1 MPTIDDF
8 HIPDFI
14 CQYFNELIESA
25 SNSDIQAIAKRNT
38 DLMRGIRPT
47 KANTSIIRQRLR
59 TILNGTGPLDSSFC
73 YILVKSGF
81 NLEFIT
87 VLSKQ
92 VLKFYVHDLAAVYG
106 SAKTLGAMLVDERQP
121 VRQIAIDF
129 LASQEAN
136 SGELDLSEG
145 PALRNLRSE
154 LEPFLAHIKLLLS
167 ENSATSILDQ
177 DCHENGISINTRQ
190 VNQLNAKLNQN
201 IKAKQK
207 IEKILNNKIEK
218 KDTQLASLKD
228 QVNREKRL
236 RQELDKEVKSLV
248 DKLAKMEGQE
258 EQKIAM
264 EAERRISS
272 SIRSWLVEPHKIAA
286 AVQSLSKDNNQDLRQ
301 RAVNVLRVQE
311 KIDRNYGNRRKLRQ
325 HLLVL
330 EDLQVQVKQ
339 ASIESF
345 NPLPELAALSVEME
359 GEIGRVKKILGEPLP
374 GKWCIK
380 LESKINQA
388 ATQADFNAIN
398 KLLEQL
404 TAMDLINNEST
415 RLHKLYH
422 DGLARLY
429 EKYGPRIPTTG
440 ATTANMVQLIQAWHK
455 TKGPFVLVVDGYN
468 VILSLYEIFGIDY
481 EDGSKP
487 GAAARRH
494 LLQIIDKL
502 LQNSKCL
509 AEVFFDGEVSV
520 QENFSPRVRVIFSG
534 GGNREMA
541 DRADAAIIDYL
552 SSLPKAQ
559 NVARIIITDDRE
571 LQSLA
576 RQQQAKIMPLA
587 QFAALIY

>member
-25 SNSDIQAIAKRNT
+25 SNSDIQAIAKTNT

-47 KANTSIIRQRLR
+47 KANTRIIRQRLR
-59 TILNGTGPLDSSFC
+59 TILNGTGPLDPSLC
-73 YILVKSGF
+73 YILGKLGF
-81 NLEFIT
+81 NLEFIA
-87 VLSKQ
+87 VLSTQ
-92 VLKFYVHDLAAVYG
+92 VLKFYVHELAAVYG

-129 LASQEAN
+129 LTSHESN
-136 SGELDLSEG
+136 SGGLDLPEG

-154 LEPFLAHIKLLLS
+154 LEPFLTHIKYLLP
-167 ENSATSILDQ
+167 ENIVISKPDS
-177 DCHENGISINTRQ
+177 DCHENDTSTKTRQ
-190 VNQLNAKLNQN
+190 INKLKTKLNQN
-201 IKAKQK
+201 IKSKQK

-218 KDTQLASLKD
+218 KDTQLASLKERL
-228 QVNREKRL
+228 NREKSL
-236 RQELDKEVKSLV
+236 RQELDEEAKSLR
-248 DKLAKMEGQE
+248 DKLAKMAGQE
-258 EQKIAM
+258 KQKIAL
-264 EAERRISS
+264 ETERRISS
-272 SIRSWLVEPHKIAA
+272 SIRSWLVEPHKIAT
-286 AVQSLSKDNNQDLRQ
+286 AVQGLAKDNNQDIQQ
-301 RAVNVLRVQE
+301 RAVNILRAQE

-325 HLLVL
+325 HLLTL
-330 EDLQVQVKQ
+330 EDLQGQVKQ
-339 ASIESF
+339 ASIESL
-345 NPLPELAALSVEME
+345 NPLPELTALSNELEV
-359 GEIGRVKKILGEPLP
+359 EIGRVKKILGEPPP
-374 GKWCIK
+374 GKWCLE

-404 TAMDLINNEST
+404 AAMDLMNNEST

-422 DGLARLY
+422 DALARLY
-429 EKYGPRIPTTG
+429 EKYSPRRPATG
-440 ATTANMVQLIQAWHK
+440 ATANFVQLTQDWYQ

-468 VILSLYEIFGIDY
+468 VILSLYEIFGLDY
-481 EDGSKP
+481 EADGKP
-487 GAAARRH
+487 GVAARRH

-509 AEVFFDGEVSV
+509 AEVFFDAEVSA
-520 QENFSPRVRVIFSG
+520 QENFSSRVRVIFSG

-541 DRADAAIIDYL
+541 DRADVAIIDYL

-559 NVARIIITDDRE
+559 NVAQIIITDDRE

-587 QFAALIY
+587 QFAALIR